1 MEAGGIETAHLSA
14 PNKEVPASCNPTMR
28 PRLQPH
34 ALEAATLLCTR
45 GCAPVY
51 HKVTA
56 TSGAVQSYRGIIK
69 LPGYPVQRRLD
80 LKVTPPPCPPVP

>member
-1 MEAGGIETAHLSA
+1 
-14 PNKEVPASCNPTMR
+14 MR

-34 ALEAATLLCTR
+34 ALEAATLCTR
-45 GCAPVY
+45 GCNPIY